1 MSWTVA
7 CDGANG
13 EEGYLE
19 LPIAIRQGDSK
30 TLRVDLG
37 SPVDGVVLRG
47 SVRTGYQ
54 DDNTAAD
61 VLDFEVT
68 PVVANQVF
76 NCRVLPVDSAAASPG
91 EYVYDIEY
99 EVSAD
104 KVNRTFLGGP
114 FVIKPQVTANA

>member
-1 MSWTVA
+1 MSWIIDCA
-7 CDGANG
+7 DG

-19 LPIAIRQGDSK
+19 LPITIRQGDSK
-30 TLRVDLG
+30 TIRIDLG
-37 SPVDGVVLRG
+37 TAVDGVVVRG

-54 DDNTAAD
+54 DDGTAVD

-68 PVVANQVF
+68 PVVTNQVF

-99 EVSAD
+99 EVAAD
-104 KVNRTFLGGP
+104 SVNRTFLGGP
-114 FVIKPQVTANA
+114 FVINPQVTVA